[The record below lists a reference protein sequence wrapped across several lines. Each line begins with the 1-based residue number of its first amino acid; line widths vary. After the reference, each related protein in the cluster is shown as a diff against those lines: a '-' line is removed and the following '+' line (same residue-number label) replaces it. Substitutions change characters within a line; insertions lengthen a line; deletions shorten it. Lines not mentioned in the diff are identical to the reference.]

1 MDGSQETLE
10 ASQENRSSTVA
21 DAAGANII
29 DDALEYD
36 LEEQVPWWGYDH
48 HISPQWWDD
57 VGGTAIC
64 NDSNDKGKVVYIY
77 I

>member
-1 MDGSQETLE
+1 MDGAQETLE

-36 LEEQVPWWGYDH
+36 LEEQVPW
-48 HISPQWWDD
+48 
-57 VGGTAIC
+57 
-64 NDSNDKGKVVYIY
+64 
-77 I
+77 

>member
-1 MDGSQETLE
+1 MHQLLFIGQVLFLQAASNPMDGAQETLE

-36 LEEQVPWWGYDH
+36 LEEQVPW
-48 HISPQWWDD
+48 
-57 VGGTAIC
+57 
-64 NDSNDKGKVVYIY
+64 
-77 I
+77 